1 MGITALLLLLPG
13 SNIAQQIVDLC
24 GCAGDP
30 TLQPFSAGNPATYP
44 PGTSGCSSACSSGSV
59 ILPLPPDGVLRFSS
73 FTVDGNFTIGFSRNA
88 ANTPVTI
95 LVSGNVLLR
104 STVGCCLA
112 LHVSANNGSS
122 ASNGFAGVGGLGG
135 NGGFRGGDG
144 SALGINGFNIGGA
157 GLGPGGGAPGTPT
170 SGPTG
175 GVFFGLPELV
185 PLIGASGGGGGAG
198 FGTST
203 SCAGGG
209 GGGGGGG
216 LLIVANGTFTIQ
228 EYDVLSQGGSAGSSA
243 NTTCA
248 HGGAGGAGGSIRLV
262 ASRFVQQGSFGGRL
276 WAQGASGTQG
286 GGNGTDGR
294 IRLESLDASAQTT
307 FSSNPPAIR
316 ITGPGPVANPVSPT
330 VKITG
335 VGGQATPA
343 VPQGGYGTIDIV
355 LPAPGVTSV
364 DLATTGV
371 PSGTT
376 LLVTVKPRIGGA
388 AIPATVPLNT
398 CDTAGACTAT
408 TAFNL
413 AAGAYIIE
421 ARATFQ
427 VQ

>member
-1 MGITALLLLLPG
+1 
-13 SNIAQQIVDLC
+13 
-24 GCAGDP
+24 
-30 TLQPFSAGNPATYP
+30 LQPFNAGNPATYP
-44 PGTSGCSSACSSGSV
+44 PGTSGCSAACTSGSV
-59 ILPLPPDGVLRFSS
+59 TLPLPPDGVLRFSS
-73 FTVDGNFTIGFSRNA
+73 FTVDGNFTIGFFRNT

-104 STVGCCLA
+104 STVGCCPD
-112 LHVSANNGSS
+112 LHVSANDGSS
-122 ASNGFAGVGGLGG
+122 GTVGFAGVGGLGG

-144 SALGINGFNIGGA
+144 SVLPINGFNIGGA

-170 SGPTG
+170 GGAGG

-198 FGTST
+198 FGTANN
-203 SCAGGG
+203 CAGGG

-228 EYDVLSQGGSAGSSA
+228 DYDVLAQGG
-243 NTTCA
+243 T
-248 HGGAGGAGGSIRLV
+248 GGAPGNSTCSNGGGGGSGGAVRLV
-262 ASRFVQQGSFGGRL
+262 AARFVDVGNGRL
-276 WAQGASGTQG
+276 WAQGLSAGSGSSSGT
-286 GGNGTDGR
+286 NGR
-294 IRLESLDASAQTT
+294 IRLESLDASAQTS

-398 CDTAGACTAT
+398 CDGAGACTAT